1 MGLPRSRKFSAKP
14 WRERSREYGTSIC
27 FSTLS
32 VGIASRDCSFGQLD
46 GAQSSFT
53 LRCKFAS
60 PKALARLVAPPP
72 ADDAT
77 SSGHVGATSCAAN
90 GSSQWHASRIYAKNC
105 GKSHNRTYRTVHGG
119 RNVEF
124 SYSAKWLVFSQFDRW
139 RDGISDRTGQWRRK
153 PGHT

>member
-14 WRERSREYGTSIC
+14 WRERSRENGTSIC

-32 VGIASRDCSFGQLD
+32 VGIASRDCPFGQLD

-53 LRCKFAS
+53 LCWEFAS

-77 SSGHVGATSCAAN
+77 SSGSAGATSCAAN
-90 GSSQWHASRIYAKNC
+90 GSSQWHNSRVYAKNC
-105 GKSHNRTYRTVHGG
+105 GKSHNRSYRTVPGS

-124 SYSAKWLVFSQFDRW
+124 SWPAKWLVFSQFDRW
-139 RDGISDRTGQWRRK
+139 RDGISDRTSQRRRK
-153 PGHT
+153 PGHA